1 MVDEETQL
9 NRIKRIIAA
18 TRYPFVDQETWPED
32 YKTLVNDENKKFG
45 IKRDEWICYPSIVI
59 LQGDGMVK
67 EIGEVEPASGVS
79 EGSAEKWRLLS
90 DTASVERDVKKFFLY
105 VPEGMEEK
113 ASEILD
119 SNNIDYDGLRTYAIR
134 DGKLVI
140 TPITTHGSE
149 KDHR

>member
-1 MVDEETQL
+1 
-9 NRIKRIIAA
+9 
-18 TRYPFVDQETWPED
+18 
-32 YKTLVNDENKKFG
+32 
-45 IKRDEWICYPSIVI
+45 
-59 LQGDGMVK
+59 MVK